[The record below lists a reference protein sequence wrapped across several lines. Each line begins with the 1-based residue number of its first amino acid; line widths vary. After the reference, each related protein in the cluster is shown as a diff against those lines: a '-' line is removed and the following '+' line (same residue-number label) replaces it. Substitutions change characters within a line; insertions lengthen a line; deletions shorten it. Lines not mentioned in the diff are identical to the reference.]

1 MSTSKEQSMLEM
13 KVEVFIMGWAKYQE
27 DNWKLYDDRM
37 FGRETLVKSSA
48 DDWNRTL
55 LQKSE
60 VERTR
65 EVVMRYYE
73 RSEIYSKCC

>member
-37 FGRETLVKSSA
+37 FGRETLVKSLA